1 MTNQLF
7 VQSKEHYSVKRKK
20 YIPLLSEIPLTIHF
34 EALLKSG
41 DWQNKP
47 PPKAA
52 KLLPSDRK

>member
-1 MTNQLF
+1 MMEF
-7 VQSKEHYSVKRKK
+7 
-20 YIPLLSEIPLTIHF
+20 IFFFFPSEIPLTIHF

-47 PPKAA
+47 PPKAT